1 MLLCLTVGQN
11 VDLKYRL
18 KQTVGLCAGAIIFV
32 FSDGRIKPINGSIQ
46 GALMALDLSENGTH
60 TLPIRHFTSLQEKQI
75 AIWLFIVAGL
85 IFCMILLGGVTR
97 LTHSGLSIVE
107 WKPLTGIL
115 PPLNE
120 GAWQQEFLNY
130 QAFPEYQKLNQGM
143 SLAEFKR
150 IFYFEYFHRLLGR
163 LIGVFFLLPML
174 FFWYRGV
181 IKKSLLPHLGII
193 FLLGAGQGLLGWY
206 MVKSGLV
213 DNPHVSQ
220 YRLTAHLMAAV
231 CIYGY
236 ILWVAFGL
244 LKAPADRPQQT
255 ATNKL
260 YRSAVALTGLVALM
274 ITSGG
279 FVAGLKAGLAYN
291 TFPLMDGQWIP
302 DHLYVL
308 QPFWLNWFENI
319 TTVQFNHRV
328 IGWFLVILIPV
339 FSYAVRKRGITARS
353 RTVALFF
360 PLLILGQFLLGITTL
375 LLGVPVATAAAH
387 QGGAIVIFTVAL
399 YLVQELKPIAG
410 TNQGFKA

>member
-1 MLLCLTVGQN
+1 MAI
-11 VDLKYRL
+11 DLNKTDIPPA
-18 KQTVGLCAGAIIFV
+18 QTRP
-32 FSDGRIKPINGSIQ
+32 SS
-46 GALMALDLSENGTH
+46 
-60 TLPIRHFTSLQEKQI
+60 TSPEKQI
-75 AIWLFIVAGL
+75 AIWLFFMAAL

-107 WKPLTGIL
+107 WKPLTGIV

-120 GAWQQEFLNY
+120 SAWQQEFLNY

-143 SLAEFKR
+143 TLGEFKR

-163 LIGVFFLLPML
+163 LIGVCFLLPML
-174 FFWYRGV
+174 VLGYRGA
-181 IKKSLLPHLGII
+181 IKKSLLPHLGMI

-206 MVKSGLV
+206 MVKSGLI

-231 CIYGY
+231 CIYAY

-244 LKAPADRPQQT
+244 LKAPPDRPQQPLSQ
-255 ATNKL
+255 KL
-260 YRSAVALTGLVALM
+260 YGSAVAITGLVALM
-274 ITSGG
+274 ISSGG

-291 TFPLMDGQWIP
+291 TFPLMDGKWIP

-319 TTVQFNHRV
+319 TCVQFNHRMM
-328 IGWFLVILIPV
+328 GWTLVVLIPL
-339 FSYAVRKRGITARS
+339 FSYAVRKFGITSRS

-360 PLLILGQFLLGITTL
+360 PLLIVFQFLLGVTTL
-375 LLGVPVATAAAH
+375 LLGVPVAIAATH

-399 YLVQELKPIAG
+399 YLTQELKPVTRPQPTARH
-410 TNQGFKA
+410 